1 MVAVYKSSCRRERE
15 GNGMEYGSYFE
26 YRRVNPTDYAGFK
39 LPAYLK
45 SVLGGDYSIRILD
58 FGGGF
63 GQMSSALRTAGYKNV
78 ELLDISPPALQH
90 CRSIGITCF
99 DGAKPGFYETHQE
112 IYDFVILSH
121 VVEHFPK
128 DETIAIL
135 AKIRDTLKPGGG
147 IIVMVPNAQSH
158 TGAYWAYE
166 DFTHYTMFTSGSLYY
181 VLRAAGFKD
190 VEFLD
195 PDCLDGSFGY
205 KRFFRRILLKLY
217 RANYIFWNKVTG
229 SSTHIASPLIFSYEV
244 KALGRR

>member
-1 MVAVYKSSCRRERE
+1 MD
-15 GNGMEYGSYFE
+15 YGSYFE
-26 YRRVNPTDYAGFK
+26 YRQVDPTDYCDFI
-39 LPAYLK
+39 LPDFLK
-45 SVLGGDYSIRILD
+45 KSLGRDLNVRILD

-63 GQMSSALRTAGYKNV
+63 GQMSNAMRAAGYKNV
-78 ELLDISPPALQH
+78 ELLDISPPALAH
-90 CRSIGITCF
+90 SRSIGLICY
-99 DGAKPGFYETHQE
+99 DGNEPGFYEAHQE
-112 IYDFVILSH
+112 TYDFVILSH

-128 DETIAIL
+128 DDAISIL
-135 AKIRDTLKPGGG
+135 SKIRGVLKPGGG
-147 IIVMVPNAQSH
+147 IIVMVPNAQSN

-190 VEFLD
+190 VVFLD
-195 PDCLDGSFGY
+195 PDCLEGSAWH
-205 KRFFRRILLKLY
+205 KKFFRKILLKFY